1 MRQHKKSLWKIFWD
15 YGVITLGCALY
26 ALSFNW
32 CFQPNNLAFGG
43 FTGAGQIINRLVPV
57 LPVGVL
63 VFVMNVPLFLIG
75 VRKMGWGLLI
85 SSLYAMTMG
94 SAMIDVMAALHTFQ
108 PMEPMLACIYGG
120 VLMGLS
126 MGLMLQV
133 GATTGGTELG
143 ARLLKYRIPH
153 LSIGRLCLSIDLV
166 IISAYAIVFHNLHNA
181 LYGVVAMYISS
192 LVMDTVI
199 YGSLSAKMAYIITGN
214 NEEMARKLLDMD
226 LGVTILPARGAYTGK
241 EKNVLLCAFK
251 RSQIAAVKRA
261 VHEADPEA
269 FLIVCEAHE
278 VMGERF
284 GAYDPDSL

>member
-1 MRQHKKSLWKIFWD
+1 MKQKKNFLTFLRD
-15 YGVITLGCALY
+15 YGVITLGSALY

-32 CFQPNNLAFGG
+32 CFQPNNMAFGG
-43 FTGAGQIINRLVPV
+43 FTGAGQIINRLLPA

-75 VRKMGWGLLI
+75 VRKMGWSLLV
-85 SSLYAMTMG
+85 SSLYAMTIG
-94 SAMIDVMAALHTFQ
+94 SVFIDVMAALHTFQ

-143 ARLLKYRIPH
+143 ARLLKYRVPH

-166 IISAYAIVFHNLHNA
+166 IICAYALVFHNLHNA

-199 YGSLSAKMAYIITGN
+199 YGSLSAKMAYVITGDC
-214 NEEMARKLLDMD
+214 ERMARQLLALD
-226 LGVTILPARGAYTGK
+226 LGVTILPGRGGYTGA
-241 EKNVLLCAFK
+241 EKDVLLCAFK

-261 VHEADPEA
+261 VHEVDPGA

>member
-1 MRQHKKSLWKIFWD
+1 MKQKKTFLTFLWD
-15 YGVITLGCALY
+15 YGVITLGSALY

-32 CFQPNNLAFGG
+32 CFQPNHMAFGG
-43 FTGAGQIINRLVPV
+43 FTGAAQIINRLLPV

-75 VRKMGWGLLI
+75 VRKMGWGLLV
-85 SSLYAMTMG
+85 SSLYAMTIG
-94 SAMIDVMAALHTFQ
+94 SVFIDVMAALHTFQ

-126 MGLMLQV
+126 MGLLLQV

-143 ARLLKYRIPH
+143 TRLLKYRVPH
-153 LSIGRLCLSIDLV
+153 LSIGRLCLAIDLV
-166 IISAYAIVFHNLHNA
+166 IIAAYALVFHNLHNA

-199 YGSLSAKMAYIITGN
+199 YGSLSAKMAYVITGDC
-214 NEEMARKLLDMD
+214 EAMSRALLALD
-226 LGVTILPARGAYTGK
+226 LGVTILPGRGAYTGK
-241 EKNVLLCAFK
+241 EKDVLLCAFK

-261 VHEADPEA
+261 VHEVDPGA